1 MIKIYTLAHP
11 LTNEIRYIGKTKY
24 SYRNIKIKIQSSL
37 YRNIELIKTQIEK
50 EFTMVLYADSR
61 IDPKTNKP
69 EYFFNTYQENA
80 SAKCPPD
87 IFGEDV
93 LRIPNDLNLILEKT
107 QEYVR

>member
-1 MIKIYTLAHP
+1 MFSEL
-11 LTNEIRYIGKTKY
+11 
-24 SYRNIKIKIQSSL
+24 SL
-37 YRNIELIKTQIEK
+37 KNFIEK
-50 EFTMVLYADSR
+50 LSSPDPTPGGGSASSFVAAFGFSLVSMVLYADSR